1 MKVTS
6 TALTREI
13 RFSQVIGRSDRCGLD
28 RRAAAESGSALIAVF
43 WLIAVLSS
51 LVVATA
57 LIVNADIEVVVT
69 EKNAFR
75 ASQLAEMGIAI
86 AANPNVEEWDPILRQ
101 SFFEGEEGFEA
112 RIRSE
117 AGWLN
122 INTMLQGD
130 PEGSDGAQI
139 LQDLFQYWGMDLIDE
154 AQFVIN
160 ALKDW
165 VDEDDIPV
173 GLSEDSGGAEEEWYL
188 EQGFENYPFNRA
200 FYDLDE
206 MALVRGM
213 DIVEAY
219 EPRWREYFTVYSE
232 GRVDINEASAD
243 LIAAMAQLD
252 GPDDVDEL
260 IRTRNGEDEIPDTE
274 DDYQFT
280 SVEEALSNVTAATD
294 IGSIASRFSTEG
306 STVRIESTGF
316 VGDYRKRLVLVIRNR
331 EAQPTILAR
340 EEAPIDP

>member
-1 MKVTS
+1 M
-6 TALTREI
+6 
-13 RFSQVIGRSDRCGLD
+13 
-28 RRAAAESGSALIAVF
+28 
-43 WLIAVLSS
+43 LSS

-57 LIVNADIEVVVT
+57 LVVNADIEVVVT

-75 ASQLAEMGIAI
+75 AMQLAEMGIAI

-130 PEGSDGAQI
+130 PEGSDGAVI

-165 VDEDDIPV
+165 VDDDDIPV

-188 EQGFENYPFNRA
+188 EQGLENYPFNRP

-219 EPRWREYFTVYSE
+219 QPRWREYFTVYSE

-243 LIAAMAQLD
+243 LIAALAQLD
-252 GPDDVDEL
+252 GPDEVDEL
-260 IRTRNGEDEIPDTE
+260 ILTRIGADEIPDTE
-274 DDYQFT
+274 DDYQFP
-280 SVEEALSNVTAATD
+280 SVEEALSLLNTATD
-294 IGSIASRFSTEG
+294 IGSVASRFTTEG